1 MSNNPATYVELENQL
16 ADLKRQNEFINL
28 NSAFQYKEKEKRA
41 AELIVANEELM
52 FQNDEKEKRAAELI
66 IANKEL

>member
-41 AELIVANEELM
+41 AELIVETVKVSFL
-52 FQNDEKEKRAAELI
+52 
-66 IANKEL
+66 NKL